1 MMPNL
6 EMVAV
11 QYVEVGDLLDDGDG
25 WDRVIAMEWYNDGNN
40 VRITTEST
48 IEGELDPM
56 EFEVGDP
63 IWVEA
68 KD

>member
-6 EMVAV
+6 EMTAAR
-11 QYVEVGDLLDDGDG
+11 YVEEGDLLDDGDG
-25 WDRVIAMEWYNDGNN
+25 WDRVIKMEWYNDGNN

-48 IEGELDPM
+48 VSDELPPM
-56 EFEVGDP
+56 EFEADSP
-63 IWVEA
+63 IWIYA